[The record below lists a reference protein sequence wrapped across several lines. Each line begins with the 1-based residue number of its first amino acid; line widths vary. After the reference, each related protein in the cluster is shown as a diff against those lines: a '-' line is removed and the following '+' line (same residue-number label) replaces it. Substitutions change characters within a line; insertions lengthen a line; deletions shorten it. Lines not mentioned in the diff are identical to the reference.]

1 MGGNCASNTWD
12 LVGPLR
18 FKLHRVKARKGVLG
32 GKLAGFFFLF
42 VCLFWL
48 FVFFCFFVCSINN
61 PQIVVAHNFC

>member
-32 GKLAGFFFLF
+32 GKLAGFLSFNCILKSTIFLQ
-42 VCLFWL
+42 VCLLIYLLIGFK
-48 FVFFCFFVCSINN
+48 
-61 PQIVVAHNFC
+61 

>member
-32 GKLAGFFFLF
+32 GKLAGFFFCLFVCF
-42 VCLFWL
+42 VCLFF
-48 FVFFCFFVCSINN
+48 FVFLCAVLI
-61 PQIVVAHNFC
+61 ILKL